1 MAYFEMRS
9 SQLEVILIRQ
19 MLIAPMHIHDLL
31 EVVYCR
37 DGELDITIDD
47 VNYRLERSDVAVICP
62 LVVHSYN
69 VSARNGVDGV
79 IFIVNTALYPALSD
93 MLSDACPVS
102 PVIRSRDISGAAF
115 YALSALCNICEN
127 PLASGSELKS
137 IAWLGV
143 ALTELC
149 TQMTMAERTLS
160 ARDTIMRTILYLQ
173 RNFRQPLTL
182 NQAAAATGA
191 SPNYLSALFSKQLR
205 ISFHTLL
212 NAMRLNHA
220 LDMLR
225 HSDLPVTEICY
236 DCGFSSLRTFN
247 RVFMDSFGMTPRQ
260 LRSMA
265 HECAPSGISTSGE
278 HMKVFIGYD
287 Y

>member
-93 MLSDACPVS
+93 VLSDACPVS

-127 PLASGSELKS
+127 PLGSGSELKS

-143 ALTELC
+143 ALAELC
-149 TQMTMAERTLS
+149 TQMTIAERTLS

>member
-1 MAYFEMRS
+1 MAYFEVRS
-9 SQLEVILIRQ
+9 SQLEVILIKK
-19 MLIAPMHIHDLL
+19 MLIAPMHLHDLL

-37 DGELDITIDD
+37 DGELDITIND
-47 VNYRLERSDVAVICP
+47 VNYRLGRNDVALICP

-69 VSARNGVDGV
+69 VRQDVNGI
-79 IFIVNTALYPALSD
+79 IFIVNTALYPALGD
-93 MLSDACPVS
+93 ILGDACPAS
-102 PVIRSRDISGAAF
+102 PVIRAKDMSSATF

-127 PLASGSELKS
+127 KLSSDSELKA
-137 IAWLGV
+137 IAWLGLT
-143 ALTELC
+143 LTEIC
-149 TQMTMAERTLS
+149 TRTIMTKRTLS

-173 RNFRQPLTL
+173 QNFRQPITL
-182 NQAAAATGA
+182 GQAASATGA
-191 SPNYLSALFSKQLR
+191 SPTYLSALFSGQLK
-205 ISFHTLL
+205 INFHSLL

-247 RVFMDSFGMTPRQ
+247 RVFMDAFGMTPRQ

-265 HECAPSGISTSGE
+265 HECASSDISTSSE

>member
-115 YALSALCNICEN
+115 YALSTLCNICEN

-173 RNFRQPLTL
+173 QNFRQPLTL

-265 HECAPSGISTSGE
+265 HECAPSGISTSCE

>member
-79 IFIVNTALYPALSD
+79 IFIVNTALYPALGD

-173 RNFRQPLTL
+173 QNFRQPLTL
-182 NQAAAATGA
+182 NQAAAATGT

-265 HECAPSGISTSGE
+265 HECSPSGISTSGE

>member
-9 SQLEVILIRQ
+9 SQLEVILIKK

-37 DGELDITIDD
+37 GGELDITIDD
-47 VNYRLERSDVAVICP
+47 VNYRLHKNDIAVICP

-69 VSARNGVDGV
+69 VNAGQGVDGV
-79 IFIVNTALYPALSD
+79 IFIVNTALYP
-93 MLSDACPVS
+93 VS
-102 PVIRSRDISGAAF
+102 PVIRSRDMSGAAF

-127 PLASGSELKS
+127 PLGRGSELKS

-173 RNFRQPLTL
+173 QNFRQPLTL
-182 NQAAAATGA
+182 NQAAAATGT

-260 LRSMA
+260 LKSMA
-265 HECAPSGISTSGE
+265 HECSPSGISTSGE

>member
-79 IFIVNTALYPALSD
+79 IFIVNTALYPALGD

-143 ALTELC
+143 ALAELC

>member
-9 SQLEVILIRQ
+9 SQLEVILIKK

-47 VNYRLERSDVAVICP
+47 VSYSLHKNDIAVICP

-79 IFIVNTALYPALSD
+79 IFIVNTALYPALGD

-127 PLASGSELKS
+127 PLSSGSELKS

-143 ALTELC
+143 ALAELC

-173 RNFRQPLTL
+173 QNFRQPLTL
-182 NQAAAATGA
+182 NQAAAATGT
-191 SPNYLSALFSKQLR
+191 SPNYLSALFSKSVAVSAIR
-205 ISFHTLL
+205 CARVFISSSPSP
-212 NAMRLNHA
+212 R
-220 LDMLR
+220 D
-225 HSDLPVTEICY
+225 VTAGVPTRMPLVTN
-236 DCGFSSLRTFN
+236 GFSGSL
-247 RVFMDSFGMTPRQ
+247 
-260 LRSMA
+260 
-265 HECAPSGISTSGE
+265 GIAFLLT
-278 HMKVFIGYD
+278 VI
-287 Y
+287 

>member
-79 IFIVNTALYPALSD
+79 IFIANTALYPALSD

>member
-19 MLIAPMHIHDLL
+19 MLIAPMYIHDLL

-79 IFIVNTALYPALSD
+79 IFIVNTALYPALGD

-182 NQAAAATGA
+182 NQAAAATGT

>member
-79 IFIVNTALYPALSD
+79 IFIVNTALYPALGD

-127 PLASGSELKS
+127 PLGSGSELKS

-143 ALTELC
+143 ALAELC

>member
-9 SQLEVILIRQ
+9 SQLEVILIKK

-37 DGELDITIDD
+37 GGELDITIDD
-47 VNYRLERSDVAVICP
+47 VNYRLHKNDIAVICP

-69 VSARNGVDGV
+69 VNAGQGVDGV

-102 PVIRSRDISGAAF
+102 PVIRSRDMSGAAF

-127 PLASGSELKS
+127 PLGSGSELKS

-173 RNFRQPLTL
+173 QNFRQPLTL
-182 NQAAAATGA
+182 NQAAAATGT

-265 HECAPSGISTSGE
+265 HECRTQAA
-278 HMKVFIGYD
+278 
-287 Y
+287 

>member
-19 MLIAPMHIHDLL
+19 ILIAPMHIHDLL

-37 DGELDITIDD
+37 NGELDITIDD

-102 PVIRSRDISGAAF
+102 PVIRSRGISGAAF

-127 PLASGSELKS
+127 PLGSGSELKS

-182 NQAAAATGA
+182 NQAAAATGT

-225 HSDLPVTEICY
+225 HSDLPVTDICY

>member
-9 SQLEVILIRQ
+9 SQLEVILIKK

-37 DGELDITIDD
+37 GGELDITIDD
-47 VNYRLERSDVAVICP
+47 VNYRLHKNDIAVICP

-69 VSARNGVDGV
+69 VNAGQGVDGV

-102 PVIRSRDISGAAF
+102 PVIRPRDISGAAF

-127 PLASGSELKS
+127 PLGSGSELKS

-143 ALTELC
+143 ALTEMC
-149 TQMTMAERTLS
+149 TQMAMVKRTLS

-173 RNFRQPLTL
+173 QNFRQPLTL
-182 NQAAAATGA
+182 NQAAATTGT

-225 HSDLPVTEICY
+225 HSDLPVTDICY

>member
-79 IFIVNTALYPALSD
+79 IFIVNTALYPALGD

-182 NQAAAATGA
+182 NQAAAATGT

>member
-79 IFIVNTALYPALSD
+79 IFIVNTALYPALGD

>member
-19 MLIAPMHIHDLL
+19 ILIAPMHIHDLL

-127 PLASGSELKS
+127 PLGSGSELKS

-149 TQMTMAERTLS
+149 MQMTMAERTLS

-173 RNFRQPLTL
+173 QNFRQPLTL
-182 NQAAAATGA
+182 NQAAAATGT

-225 HSDLPVTEICY
+225 HSALPVTEICY

>member
-9 SQLEVILIRQ
+9 SQLEVILIKK

-37 DGELDITIDD
+37 GGELDITIDD
-47 VNYRLERSDVAVICP
+47 VNYRLHKNDIAVICP

-69 VSARNGVDGV
+69 VNAGQGVDGV

-102 PVIRSRDISGAAF
+102 PVIRSRDMSGAAF

-127 PLASGSELKS
+127 PLGRGSELKS

-143 ALTELC
+143 ALTEMC
-149 TQMTMAERTLS
+149 TQMAMVKRTLS

-173 RNFRQPLTL
+173 QNFRQPLTL
-182 NQAAAATGA
+182 GQAASATGT
-191 SPNYLSALFSKQLR
+191 SPNYLSALFSKQPR

-247 RVFMDSFGMTPRQ
+247 RVFMDSFGMTAAPAQKHGAR
-260 LRSMA
+260 M
-265 HECAPSGISTSGE
+265 CAQRHKHQRRTYEG
-278 HMKVFIGYD
+278 VYWV
-287 Y
+287 